1 MDGEIK
7 IVSWNLLHRAG
18 ATVGEVERLI
28 DRQSPGLFL
37 MQEATEAIDI
47 LPARIGGYYA
57 RCALPGRRHGLAA
70 WSRRAFDVPP
80 IALPLQAGAI
90 VRRVCQ
96 IILLDAIGFANVHL
110 SHGQLLNRRQL
121 RRISERLPA
130 RAVIMGDYN
139 MIGAPMVPGFREA
152 GPRQPT
158 HMAGAMLPLRLDRCL
173 VRGLDCFG
181 AKILP
186 AGASDH
192 LPICVR
198 LVASVV

>member
-7 IVSWNLLHRAG
+7 VISWNLLHRAG
-18 ATVGEVERLI
+18 ATIGEVERLI
-28 DRQSPGLFL
+28 DRQRPDLFL

-47 LPARIGGYYA
+47 LAARIGGYYT
-57 RCALPGRRHGLAA
+57 RFALPGRRHGLAA
-70 WSRRAFDVPP
+70 WSRSAFDLPP
-80 IALPLQAGAI
+80 VALTLQAGVI

-96 IILLDAIGFANVHL
+96 IIVLDAIGLANVHL

-121 RRISERLPA
+121 RRIAEILPA

-139 MIGAPMVPGFREA
+139 MIGAPMLPGFRDA

-158 HMAGAMLPLRLDRCL
+158 HMAGTMLPLRLDRCL
-173 VRGLDCFG
+173 VRGLDCIG

-198 LVASVV
+198 LVAPPV

>member
-7 IVSWNLLHRAG
+7 IISWNLLHRAG
-18 ATVGEVERLI
+18 ATVAEVERLI
-28 DRQSPGLFL
+28 DRQRPHLFL

-47 LPARIGGYYA
+47 LAARIGGYYT
-57 RCALPGRRHGLAA
+57 RFALPGRRHGLAA
-70 WSRRAFDVPP
+70 WSRKAFDLPP
-80 IALPLQAGAI
+80 VALTLQAGVI

-96 IILLDAIGFANVHL
+96 ILVFDAIGVANVHL

-121 RRISERLPA
+121 RRISEILPA
-130 RAVIMGDYN
+130 HAIIMGDYN
-139 MIGAPMVPGFREA
+139 MIGAPMLPGFCDA

-158 HMAGAMLPLRLDRCL
+158 HMAGTMLPLRLDRCL
-173 VRGLDCFG
+173 VRGLDCVG

-192 LPICVR
+192 LPISVR
-198 LVASVV
+198 LVAPPV